1 MANDEARAPTWKI
14 VVAAILDFLLVFVG
28 AGYVIARLTGNTTA
42 TGFELNGGP
51 ALLLFALVI
60 AYFVVMN
67 KWLGGTLFK
76 RLFGIAGR

>member
-1 MANDEARAPTWKI
+1 MGDNGARPSTWKI
-14 VVAAILDFLLVFVG
+14 VVAAILDFLLVFFG

-42 TGFELNGGP
+42 DGFELNGGP

-67 KWLGGTLFK
+67 KWLGGTVFK
-76 RLFGIAGR
+76 RLFGIAGQ

>member
-1 MANDEARAPTWKI
+1 MGDNGARPATWRI
-14 VVAAILDFLLVFVG
+14 VVAAILDFLLVFFG

-42 TGFELNGGP
+42 DGFELNGGP

-76 RLFGIAGR
+76 RLFGIVGR

>member
-1 MANDEARAPTWKI
+1 MGDNGARPSTWKI
-14 VVAAILDFLLVFVG
+14 VVAAILDFLLVFFG

-42 TGFELNGGP
+42 DGFELNGGP

-76 RLFGIAGR
+76 RLFGIAGQ

>member
-1 MANDEARAPTWKI
+1 MGDEGTRPATWKI
-14 VVAAILDFLLVFVG
+14 VVAAIFDFLLVFLVG
-28 AGYVIARLTGNTTA
+28 GYLIAIMTGDA
-42 TGFELNGGP
+42 TDGGFELTGAP

-67 KWLGGTLFK
+67 KWLGGTVFK

>member
-1 MANDEARAPTWKI
+1 MGDNGARPSTWKI
-14 VVAAILDFLLVFVG
+14 VVAAILDFLLVFFG

-42 TGFELNGGP
+42 DGFELNGGP

>member
-1 MANDEARAPTWKI
+1 MGDNGARPATWKI
-14 VVAAILDFLLVFVG
+14 VVAAILDFLLVFFA
-28 AGYVIARLTGNTTA
+28 AGYAIAMLTGGTTA
-42 TGFELNGGP
+42 GGFELNGAP
-51 ALLLFALVI
+51 ALVLFALVI